1 MPKIYNYKCDRC
13 SFGLP
18 RGWGGCLYVEN
29 DKGERIT
36 CGHPG
41 EEDII
46 KRVLG
51 KKYSEELRKE
61 RVGFNNNCICS
72 DCLYKFRADLNDS
85 WWEKDKDKREC
96 PKCKSEKVNTVS
108 ELVNKTCPKCKKGT
122 IKKIWTGIIS

>member
-36 CGHPG
+36 CVHPG
-41 EEDII
+41 EGEIVGS
-46 KRVLG
+46 VLG
-51 KKYSEELRKE
+51 KNPSKELLRK
-61 RVGFNNNCICS
+61 RIGFNSDCICL
-72 DCLYKFRADLNDS
+72 DCLYQFEADLNS
-85 WWEKDKDKREC
+85 KGEKDKDKREC